1 MSLSSV
7 TTAQW
12 WRLAQASVSEGGLGT
27 ACPAGNILPRASEA
41 MGSRRRGTRP
51 CPAVSGAS
59 EDTPH
64 CRVRSLPFRNRT
76 RRPQEIPCTAWD
88 SHFTTETAAKK
99 KVPVSGGDP
108 VCHVLTQPGKRFF
121 FPVEI
126 IYTGFLCDG
135 PWEQCSSHIITAALF
150 SRSPLPKLGDLPSQ
164 GEDDRALH
172 QACNF
177 PGCKNFNSP
186 FHLPMSAW
194 GFSPSGGLSLKSSAS
209 KPQGKKRWL
218 GPLWFSSQCTY
229 PKLFF

>member
-1 MSLSSV
+1 MPGWKHPAQSFRGHGIPQKRHQAVPCRLRSIRGYATLQGALSSLQEQDE
-7 TTAQW
+7 TST
-12 WRLAQASVSEGGLGT
+12 
-27 ACPAGNILPRASEA
+27 GN
-41 MGSRRRGTRP
+41 
-51 CPAVSGAS
+51 
-59 EDTPH
+59 
-64 CRVRSLPFRNRT
+64 
-76 RRPQEIPCTAWD
+76 PCTAWD